1 MSFWVFYVA
10 TSTEGLT
17 ILSFR
22 KYDAYPSAC
31 HAVGIQETL
40 AWVYSFK
47 WSFKIYMILTLA
59 R

>member
-31 HAVGIQETL
+31 HAVGIQEPL
-40 AWVYSFK
+40 AWVYSLK
-47 WSFKIYMILTLA
+47 RSFKIYMIFTLA